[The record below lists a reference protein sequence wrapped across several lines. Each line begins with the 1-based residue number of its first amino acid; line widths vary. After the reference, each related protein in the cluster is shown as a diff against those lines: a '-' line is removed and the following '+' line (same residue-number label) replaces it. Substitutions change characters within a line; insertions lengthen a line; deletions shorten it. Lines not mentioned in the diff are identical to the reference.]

1 MISRLF
7 NLADTIGWRF
17 TRLLSTTRMRLTA
30 EAAGVELGKRCRFYG
45 RMKFKKAH
53 TATIRIGSG
62 CTFRSKPTS
71 NLIGIDRPCIFS
83 ALMPEAELTIG
94 PGCGFSG
101 TVIGAFRSIR
111 LGKGIRCGAN
121 TLITDSDWHPGDPRS
136 SEPRPIVIEDNVW
149 LGAGSTVMKGVTIG
163 RNSVIG
169 AGSVVTKDIPAD
181 VIAAGNP
188 CRIIRK
194 LHE

>member
-1 MISRLF
+1 MISRFF

-17 TRLLSTTRMRLTA
+17 TRLLSTIRMRLTA
-30 EAAGVELGKRCRFYG
+30 GAAGVELGKGCRFYG

-111 LGKGIRCGAN
+111 LG
-121 TLITDSDWHPGDPRS
+121 
-136 SEPRPIVIEDNVW
+136 E
-149 LGAGSTVMKGVTIG
+149 IG
-163 RNSVIG
+163 RAHV
-169 AGSVVTKDIPAD
+169 
-181 VIAAGNP
+181 
-188 CRIIRK
+188 
-194 LHE
+194 

>member
-30 EAAGVELGKRCRFYG
+30 GAAGVELGKGCRFYG

-111 LGKGIRCGAN
+111 LGGGNPLRRQHAHHRLGLA
-121 TLITDSDWHPGDPRS
+121 PG
-136 SEPRPIVIEDNVW
+136 RPA
-149 LGAGSTVMKGVTIG
+149 LGRPAPHRNRGQCLAGSRIDRHERGHHRPQQRHRRRQCG
-163 RNSVIG
+163 DQRYSRG
-169 AGSVVTKDIPAD
+169 CHRRRESLSH
-181 VIAAGNP
+181 NP
-188 CRIIRK
+188 
-194 LHE
+194 

>member
-1 MISRLF
+1 MY
-7 NLADTIGWRF
+7 
-17 TRLLSTTRMRLTA
+17 
-30 EAAGVELGKRCRFYG
+30 KRQ
-45 RMKFKKAH
+45 
-53 TATIRIGSG
+53 
-62 CTFRSKPTS
+62 
-71 NLIGIDRPCIFS
+71 
-83 ALMPEAELTIG
+83 
-94 PGCGFSG
+94 
-101 TVIGAFRSIR
+101 
-111 LGKGIRCGAN
+111 
-121 TLITDSDWHPGDPRS
+121 DSDWHPGDPRS
-136 SEPRPIVIEDNVW
+136 GDPRPIVIEDNVW

>member
-1 MISRLF
+1 MISRFF

-17 TRLLSTTRMRLTA
+17 TRLLSTIRMRLTA
-30 EAAGVELGKRCRFYG
+30 GAAGVELGKGCRFYG

-111 LGKGIRCGAN
+111 LGGGIRCGAN

-136 SEPRPIVIEDNVW
+136 GDQRPIVIEDNVW

>member
-1 MISRLF
+1 MPVLRPHEIQKSP
-7 NLADTIGWRF
+7 
-17 TRLLSTTRMRLTA
+17 
-30 EAAGVELGKRCRFYG
+30 YG
-45 RMKFKKAH
+45 HYPHRVGLHVPLKAH
-53 TATIRIGSG
+53 LQ
-62 CTFRSKPTS
+62 P
-71 NLIGIDRPCIFS
+71 DRHR
-83 ALMPEAELTIG
+83 
-94 PGCGFSG
+94 FSG

-111 LGKGIRCGAN
+111 LGGGIRCGAN

-136 SEPRPIVIEDNVW
+136 GDPRPIVIEDNVW